1 MVIKLKNIRYSTVT
15 KVTAVILA
23 WLSFIITII
32 GVMYLDDYEN
42 IAYSSSYFDTY
53 LFEEEYSRTIHN
65 VVEYYVKL
73 KSEENIRSSGTDEA
87 VIQNN
92 LERYSI
98 IKDRLSKQ
106 INFVY
111 YIKDKINGEVF
122 TNNDTVKNADFFTEQ
137 ESMAHFYNDG
147 YNYPYFL
154 RYHNDILE
162 MLKGTSYE
170 VYTAVVE
177 PLKKGDAYYE
187 NYISYIK
194 IKNITKYLFIA
205 AIVSLCIMILLLV
218 YLFYSAGRKNGID
231 KIVMSKFDKV
241 YIEIHTLI
249 VFIAA
254 IISMWFLSKVFFY
267 GNIMGYYIRI
277 ILVLSVDYFIG
288 LAYLLSITRKL
299 KSETIR
305 NNWLVLKVFYK
316 VSSFIKLCFSGK
328 VFKTWILLFLTLY
341 VFINSLLAIVI
352 ALFLDKFLSY
362 IFHGYYGSHTGV
374 VFIIALVLFIAM
386 NIFVFYMT
394 AKSLKS
400 LPEIMEA
407 AKQISS
413 GNLDYKLNT
422 ADMSVTFSAFA
433 ENIQS
438 IQGGLK
444 KAVEEAIKGERM
456 KTDLITNV
464 SHDLKTPL
472 TSIINYVDLLKKEP
486 MGNQKAQEYINVL
499 DEKSIRLKALIEDL
513 IEASKA
519 SSGNLSV
526 DIQKVDLCEL
536 VMQTFGEYREK
547 FEISGLDIRTNIA
560 DKNIFVQADGK
571 HMWRIIENLLSNVLK
586 YSMKNSRVY
595 ISLTRSELYGV
606 LTIKNISELPLEMSV
621 EQLTERFV
629 RGDISRTT
637 EGSGLGLSI
646 TQSLTNIQ
654 KGNFNVEIDGD
665 LFKVTL
671 EVPLWN

>member
-1 MVIKLKNIRYSTVT
+1 MVTKLKNIRYSTVT
-15 KVTAVILA
+15 KVIAVILA
-23 WLSFIITII
+23 WLSFIITLI

-42 IAYSSSYFDTY
+42 IAFSSSYFDTY
-53 LFEEEYSRTIHN
+53 QFQEEYSRTIHN

-73 KSEENIRSSGTDEA
+73 KSEESIRLSETDEA

-98 IKDRLSKQ
+98 IKDRLSQ
-106 INFVY
+106 QVNFVY
-111 YIKDKINGEVF
+111 YIRDKSTGEIF
-122 TNNDTVKNADFFTEQ
+122 TNTNSKEPKHLFDKQ
-137 ESMAHFYNDG
+137 ESKVYYDNNEVDYPG
-147 YNYPYFL
+147 YLMYSDDVLKML
-154 RYHNDILE
+154 RD
-162 MLKGTSYE
+162 TSYE

-177 PLKKGDAYYE
+177 PLKKGDVYY
-187 NYISYIK
+187 NDYISYIK
-194 IKNITKYLFIA
+194 IKNITKYWFVT
-205 AIVSLCIMILLLV
+205 AIVSFCIMILMLI
-218 YLFYSAGRKNGID
+218 YLFYSAGRKNGVE
-231 KIVMSKFDKV
+231 KIVLSKFDKV
-241 YIEIHTLI
+241 YLEIHTLM

-254 IISMWFLSKVFFY
+254 IISIWFLSGMSFY
-267 GNIMGYYIRI
+267 GDTTSFYIA
-277 ILVLSVDYFIG
+277 ILFVLTVDFFIG
-288 LAYLLSITRKL
+288 LAYLLSVTRKIRS
-299 KSETIR
+299 KTIT
-305 NNWLVLKVFYK
+305 NNILFVKLVNKIIA
-316 VSSFIKLCFSGK
+316 FIKLSLNGK
-328 VFKTWILLFLTLY
+328 IFKAWILVFLGLYSIINCILSSIIIYSFFYFVDYGLFSEGI
-341 VFINSLLAIVI
+341 VFIVAAVW
-352 ALFLDKFLSY
+352 
-362 IFHGYYGSHTGV
+362 
-374 VFIIALVLFIAM
+374 FIAM

-407 AKQISS
+407 AKQIST

-422 ADMSVTFSAFA
+422 ANMSVTFSAFA

-444 KAVEEAIKGERM
+444 KAVDQAIKGERM

-486 MGNQKAQEYINVL
+486 MENQKAQEYINVL
-499 DEKSIRLKALIEDL
+499 DEKSTRLKALIEDL

-519 SSGNLSV
+519 TSGNLSV

-536 VMQTFGEYREK
+536 VMQAFGEYREK
-547 FEISGLDIRTNIA
+547 FEKCGLDIRTSTV

-595 ISLTRSELYGV
+595 ISITKSELYGV
-606 LTIKNISELPLEMSV
+606 LTIKNISELPLEMPV

-629 RGDISRTT
+629 RGDISRTN

-646 TQSLTNIQ
+646 AQSLTNIQ
-654 KGNFNVEIDGD
+654 KGNFNIEIDGD

-671 EVPLWN
+671 EIPLWI